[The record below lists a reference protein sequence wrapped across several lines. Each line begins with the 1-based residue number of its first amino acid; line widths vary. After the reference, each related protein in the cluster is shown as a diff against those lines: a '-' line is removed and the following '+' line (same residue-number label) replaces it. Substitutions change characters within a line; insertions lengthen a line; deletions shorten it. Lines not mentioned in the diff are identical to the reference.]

1 MNSTLYDQDF
11 YMWLQDTAN
20 LLRIGALEKLDIPNL
35 IEEIESMGRSEK
47 NALKSNLIVVLLH
60 LLKYAYQPERRSD
73 SWTNSITEH
82 RIRIEVELE
91 SSPSLKPYLEEVY
104 SSCYS
109 KARRLATSETGLP
122 ISTFPIESAWSISDV
137 LDPSFLPDE
146 G

>member
-1 MNSTLYDQDF
+1 MNSTYDQDF

-20 LLRIGALEKLDIPNL
+20 LLKVGALEKLDIPNL

-73 SWTNSITEH
+73 SWTNSITEQ

-109 KARRLATSETGLP
+109 KARRLVNSETGLP